1 MKSDLR
7 KKYSE
12 LRKQITNKTF
22 KDTLICSS
30 VINSKLF
37 CDAEEILCY
46 YPIKD
51 EISTLEIIASA
62 INSGKRLYL
71 PVCTAD
77 KGVMRFYRIT
87 SPNELKTGKFGLT
100 EPDTEICKEATEF
113 SNALCIVPAYTYDYQ
128 GFRLGYGGG
137 YYDRFLA
144 DFGFTKIGLCYDE
157 LISNRLPKDSFDIK
171 VDYIIT
177 DKRIIDTS
185 EED

>member
-1 MKSDLR
+1 M
-7 KKYSE
+7 
-12 LRKQITNKTF
+12 
-22 KDTLICSS
+22 
-30 VINSKLF
+30 
-37 CDAEEILCY
+37 
-46 YPIKD
+46 
-51 EISTLEIIASA
+51 
-62 INSGKRLYL
+62 
-71 PVCTAD
+71 
-77 KGVMRFYRIT
+77 
-87 SPNELKTGKFGLT
+87 
-100 EPDTEICKEATEF
+100 
-113 SNALCIVPAYTYDYQ
+113 PAYTYDYQ